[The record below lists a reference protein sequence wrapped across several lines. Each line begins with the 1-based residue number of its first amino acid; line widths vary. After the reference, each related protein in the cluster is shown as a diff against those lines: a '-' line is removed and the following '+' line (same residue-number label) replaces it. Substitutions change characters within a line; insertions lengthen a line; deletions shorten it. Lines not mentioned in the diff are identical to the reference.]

1 MGLETASTSSFGSTS
16 SNNKTPPGPR
26 SRDPKY
32 YFEDGS
38 DVFLID
44 GVLFKLQ
51 GSLLTSHSDKASEF
65 AGFMKK
71 QLSGNNRRGTS
82 DANPVEIRNIKA
94 PQFRNILFALLGT
107 DDAEKSYGKRPAD
120 AEYLSL
126 LTDASRVNYHTQE
139 TFMRY
144 LDINL
149 LAVYFGMKGLEI
161 WAHSQLELVLQS
173 TSRLANYAWGKDTL
187 LQAVSCANNMPKGT
201 QDIAR
206 GMLAFV
212 CLILSSSADPSLAT
226 QTHSAANLETC
237 VRLYKDTS
245 LPTALPK
252 LFGCI
257 FTLILSLGYQS
268 TVWKDQLTRD
278 ERAALYVAQAHFTRL
293 NRHSELALE
302 WLSSPQ
308 TTITSGEVCHM
319 CKQHFNALWST
330 SFGQIGDL
338 DSVVP
343 LEDVAKIARLPQYR
357 QKFADFVQ
365 TTPWNFMGEE
375 NALTWRRSEE
385 SGNNKAPPSF
395 PKPRD
400 SKYYIK
406 DGNQIFL
413 VDGVLFQ
420 LQGSLLESQMSES
433 SYLSTIIKDQAS
445 GSHKK
450 GESDDNPIEIPNTK
464 ASQFRNLLFVLLGT

>member
-1 MGLETASTSSFGSTS
+1 MGLETASTSSFGSTMSGS
-16 SNNKTPPGPR
+16 SNNKTSTGPR
-26 SRDPKY
+26 TRDPKY

-38 DVFLID
+38 DVLLID

-51 GSLLTSHSDKASEF
+51 GSLLTSHSDKNSEF

-71 QLSGNNRRGTS
+71 QLSGNNKKGTS
-82 DANPVEIRNIKA
+82 DANPIEIRNIKA

-107 DDAEKSYGKRPAD
+107 PAD

-139 TFMRY
+139 TFLRY

-149 LAVYFGMKGLEI
+149 LAVYFGMKGLEL

-187 LQAVSCANNMPKGT
+187 LQAISCANNMPKGT

-212 CLILSSSADPSLAT
+212 CLILSSATDPSLAT
-226 QTHSAANLETC
+226 QTHSASNLDTC
-237 VRLYKDTS
+237 VRLYKDAS
-245 LPTALPK
+245 LPGALPK

-257 FTLILSLGYQS
+257 FTLVLSLGYQS

-293 NRHSELALE
+293 HRHQELSLE

-308 TTITSGEVCHM
+308 TTITSGEVCHL

-330 SFGQIGDL
+330 SFGQCGDL
-338 DSVVP
+338 NSVVP
-343 LEDVAKIARLPQYR
+343 LEDIAKIARLPQYR

-365 TTPWNFMGEE
+365 STPWVCELHYMAGKKFL
-375 NALTWRRSEE
+375 NAIDTRL
-385 SGNNKAPPSF
+385 
-395 PKPRD
+395 
-400 SKYYIK
+400 
-406 DGNQIFL
+406 
-413 VDGVLFQ
+413 
-420 LQGSLLESQMSES
+420 
-433 SYLSTIIKDQAS
+433 
-445 GSHKK
+445 
-450 GESDDNPIEIPNTK
+450 GESYTK
-464 ASQFRNLLFVLLGT
+464 FTSEYKRIVSEL